1 MTVEELIRALE
12 PYKGKGLKVRI
23 ATQPSYPLEHSIA
36 NIITNREAELDLN
49 EDEEEILYITTGIQL
64 DYSSK
69 KLWRNNW

>member
-1 MTVEELIRALE
+1 MTVEELIKALE
-12 PYKGKGLKVRI
+12 QYKGKGLKVKI
-23 ATQPSYPLEHSIA
+23 ATQPSYPLEYSIA
-36 NIITNREAELDLN
+36 NIITNKEAELDLN